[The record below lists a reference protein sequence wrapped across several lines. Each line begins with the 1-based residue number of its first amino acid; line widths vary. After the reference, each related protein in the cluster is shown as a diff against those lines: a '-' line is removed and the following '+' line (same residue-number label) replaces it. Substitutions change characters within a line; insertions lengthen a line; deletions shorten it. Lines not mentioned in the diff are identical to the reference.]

1 MVILSCQLN
10 WTWNQPKGTL
20 LVILMRD
27 FHDQGIW
34 FEDQYQI
41 SMTRLSEAWRLLSFW
56 LASSCGSQRKGA
68 RKGKFLL
75 QSTYIC
81 CRWQSHLSCC
91 CWWWWW
97 SDDEDTVLCWYL
109 KSALSESS
117 INWGTATLQR
127 SSRPPVPWE
136 LLWHLASKTE
146 ELLDSASL
154 QCETDSYG
162 WDAWIISCKSIQ

>member
-1 MVILSCQLN
+1 MTRVSGLKTNTRFPWPGYLKFEDSSHFD
-10 WTWNQPKGTL
+10 WHL
-20 LVILMRD
+20 LVV
-27 FHDQGIW
+27 
-34 FEDQYQI
+34 
-41 SMTRLSEAWRLLSFW
+41 
-56 LASSCGSQRKGA
+56 SQRKGA

-75 QSTYIC
+75 WSTYIC

-97 SDDEDTVLCWYL
+97 SDDDDTVLCWYL

-146 ELLDSASL
+146 ELLDSESL